1 MLNFSLFSLL
11 SALILKKYFNLFN
24 KKYNISMIILINIEH
39 KTRIVDSY
47 SINIIIIIYNLHE
60 QKLNWFP
67 ETISRIS
74 RMSRISRGFL
84 GKNSMS
90 STQILCDK
98 PWERI
103 LEWCRSKDKPALEYT
118 YRIYTFVARWIQ
130 TKDVIR
136 DYPHISLKKSRVI
149 EFTHFREREC
159 NDVLSIH
166 AIFRHF
172 E

>member
-60 QKLNWFP
+60 QKLNWFL

-90 STQILCDK
+90 STQILYDK

-103 LEWCRSKDKPALEYT
+103 LEWCRSKDKPALEYIHFCCEMNSNERCYT
-118 YRIYTFVARWIQ
+118 WLSAHFTKEVASNRIYTF
-130 TKDVIR
+130 
-136 DYPHISLKKSRVI
+136 SR
-149 EFTHFREREC
+149 TRM
-159 NDVLSIH
+159 
-166 AIFRHF
+166 
-172 E
+172 